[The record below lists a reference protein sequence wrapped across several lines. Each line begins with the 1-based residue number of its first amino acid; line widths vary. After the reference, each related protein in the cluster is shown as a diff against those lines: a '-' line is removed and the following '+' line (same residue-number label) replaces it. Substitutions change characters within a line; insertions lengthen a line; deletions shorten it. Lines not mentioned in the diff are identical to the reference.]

1 MKTTYDFLI
10 AGGGLFGSVFAQKAV
25 EAGKKCLV
33 LERRPHIGGNV
44 YTEETEGIQV
54 HKYGPHIFHT
64 SNSGI
69 WEYINR
75 FAAFN
80 NFINSPLANYK
91 GRIFNLPFNMN
102 TFNRMWGVTSP
113 AEAREMIERS
123 RSAEYTESPKNLEQM
138 AINLVGREIY
148 ETLIK
153 GYTEKQWGR
162 RCEDLPPSIITR
174 LPVRFTFDNNYFNDR
189 YQGVPIGGYAAMIE
203 KLLEGAE
210 VRLNE
215 DYLKDKPAY
224 DKLAEHV
231 VFTGSV
237 DAYFDYRFGEL
248 EYRSVCFETET
259 LDTDNYQGVA
269 VMNYTDKETPFTRVI
284 EHKHF
289 DPVNRPRTV
298 ISREFSKEW
307 EPGAEPFYPVEN
319 ARSVALYRKYA
330 ALAEREEAVTFG
342 GRLGTFRYYD
352 MDKVVEQALLCA
364 AKLLAP

>member
-1 MKTTYDFLI
+1 MPYDFLI
-10 AGGGLFGSVFAQKAV
+10 AGSGLFGSVFAQKAV

-33 LERRPHIGGNV
+33 LERRSHVGGNV
-44 YTEETEGIQV
+44 YTEEIEDIQV
-54 HKYGPHIFHT
+54 HMYGPHIFHT
-64 SNSGI
+64 SNPEI
-69 WEYINR
+69 WEYANR

-113 AEAREMIERS
+113 AEAREMIERG
-123 RSAEYTESPKNLEQM
+123 RRAEYTESPKNLEQM

-162 RCEDLPPSIITR
+162 RCDELPPSIITR

-189 YQGVPIGGYAAMIE
+189 YQGVPVGGYTAMIE

-210 VRLNE
+210 VRLNA

-224 DKLAEHV
+224 DKLAKHA

-237 DAYFDYRFGEL
+237 DAYFDYQFGAL
-248 EYRSVCFETET
+248 EYRSVCFETQT

-269 VMNYTDKETPFTRVI
+269 VMNYTDKETSFTRVI
-284 EHKHF
+284 EHRHF
-289 DPVNRPRTV
+289 DPGNQPRTV

-307 EPGAEPFYPVEN
+307 KPGAEPFYPVEN
-319 ARSVALYRKYA
+319 ARSIELYRKYA
-330 ALAEREEAVTFG
+330 VLAEQEKAVTFG

-352 MDKVVEQALLCA
+352 MDKVVEQAIVCA
-364 AKLLAP
+364 AKLLKP